1 MISLWKPERP
11 VSVVKVLPYFLDN
24 LSDIINYTKWAH
36 VILKVFCSKH

>member
-24 LSDIINYTKWAH
+24 LSDIINSGLYKMGS
-36 VILKVFCSKH
+36 CNS